1 MTGTDDGRLNPIPD
15 PDSPAGQLAQ
25 ALRELA
31 RAAGFESL
39 RELARGAPAAP
50 ATVSAA
56 LSGRPSQVP
65 TTVVIKAICKACN
78 ADEPTLTRLLDMRAE
93 AIKARPPGT
102 APVNPAPPDP
112 APVNLPPRDP
122 AALNSAPPE
131 DLPRRPPSWRQLP
144 VLLLVALV
152 GLVAVGVVGWKL
164 WPDKCGWAF
173 SGIRLNDKIDGE
185 CIGITD
191 GGYFFNHPDEAT
203 NGDDR
208 NVIEKI
214 NGIQK
219 RIETENSIVAGTDHY
234 VKVVLLMP
242 LTVSRARPAALFLRQ
257 ILGSLE
263 GSYTALYRANH
274 SRDFGDPSVVEI
286 QLLLANQGS
295 LQNADPDFINGIVK
309 LSQPDHPV
317 VAVIGLGSSVPNT
330 ETAVKYLAQQ
340 GIPMVNAAASAD
352 SLSNLHLLWSV
363 TPSNTEYATQLKS
376 FLDHQQNTLKSGIIV
391 YDRNPDLYTQSL
403 ARAYHEQ
410 LGHYVKYPDQPFQGS
425 TMDTRARPDVY
436 FPVVTNLCNA
446 ANDPNAPLDTV
457 FYAGR
462 VADFGPF
469 AEALT
474 ARTCRERSLTIV
486 LVATGGLATAQKYEK
501 TLASSNV
508 KVIVMTSSDS
518 PAWGKNEPGTPPG
531 YAAFLAAYHDRGFV
545 DDADLLD
552 GYASAHH
559 DALVTAAQAI
569 RLAALGTQPHAPNP
583 EDVAGQFGRLH
594 LAYAVPA
601 ASGLLSFPPEGGRAT
616 GRRVSIEQFP

>member
-1 MTGTDDGRLNPIPD
+1 
-15 PDSPAGQLAQ
+15 
-25 ALRELA
+25 
-31 RAAGFESL
+31 
-39 RELARGAPAAP
+39 
-50 ATVSAA
+50 
-56 LSGRPSQVP
+56 
-65 TTVVIKAICKACN
+65 
-78 ADEPTLTRLLDMRAE
+78 
-93 AIKARPPGT
+93 
-102 APVNPAPPDP
+102 
-112 APVNLPPRDP
+112 
-122 AALNSAPPE
+122 
-131 DLPRRPPSWRQLP
+131 
-144 VLLLVALV
+144 
-152 GLVAVGVVGWKL
+152 
-164 WPDKCGWAF
+164 
-173 SGIRLNDKIDGE
+173 
-185 CIGITD
+185 
-191 GGYFFNHPDEAT
+191 
-203 NGDDR
+203 
-208 NVIEKI
+208 
-214 NGIQK
+214 
-219 RIETENSIVAGTDHY
+219 
-234 VKVVLLMP
+234 MP
-242 LTVSRARPAALFLRQ
+242 LTVSRARPSALFLSQ

-274 SRDFGDPSVVEI
+274 ARDFGDPSVVEM

-295 LQNADPDFINGIVK
+295 LQDADPDFINGIVK

-340 GIPMVNAAASAD
+340 GIPLVNAAASAD
-352 SLSNLHLLWSV
+352 SLTKLHLLWSV

-376 FLDHQQNTLKSGIIV
+376 FLDHQQITLRSGIIV

-410 LGHYVKYPDQPFQGS
+410 LGHYVIFPDQPFQGS

-436 FPVVTNLCNA
+436 FPIVTNLCNA
-446 ANDPNAPLDTV
+446 ANDRSAPLDTV

-462 VADFGPF
+462 MADFGPF

-486 LVATGGLATAQKYEK
+486 LVATGGLATAQEYEK

-508 KVIVMTSSDS
+508 KLIVMTSSDS
-518 PAWGKNEPGTPPG
+518 PAWGRNLTAPDTPRG
-531 YAAFLAAYHDRGFV
+531 YAAFLAAYHGNGFV
-545 DDADLLD
+545 DDLLD
-552 GYASAHH
+552 GYAIAHH

-583 EDVAGQFGRLH
+583 EDVAGQFGRLN